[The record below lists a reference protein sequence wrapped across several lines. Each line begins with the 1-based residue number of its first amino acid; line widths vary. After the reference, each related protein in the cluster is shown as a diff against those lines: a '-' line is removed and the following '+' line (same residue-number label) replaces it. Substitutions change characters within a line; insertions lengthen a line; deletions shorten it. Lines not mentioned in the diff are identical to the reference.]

1 VDEAVVTELE
11 TALADTGA
19 LLVRLQ
25 KYRQGETPEATLLAR
40 RALALGDVARRLHR
54 RDALDLGAS
63 THLRAEARAL
73 VEALR
78 AVLADVQQTSAYRA
92 AVTAHAAGDAP
103 ALLRLLPEV
112 FAGLEP
118 EPPGADLFLPVAWL
132 RRGRLRPPAEVAA
145 EIVAARAAGVPGDGD
160 DVSPG
165 ADAVLT
171 AVAVATAAPAGEPV
185 VLRVPGGA
193 GVAPL
198 LRLSESG
205 ELLVHVPRLRV
216 PTAIARVAERLELD
230 EQLRVEIEPAAWSA
244 WRAALAAAL
253 GAARV
258 PVEAG

>member
-25 KYRQGETPEATLLAR
+25 KYRQGTGPEATLLAR
-40 RALALGDVARRLHR
+40 RALALGDMARRLHR
-54 RDALDLGAS
+54 REALDHAAS
-63 THLRAEARAL
+63 THLLADARA
-73 VEALR
+73 VADALR
-78 AVLADVQQTSAYRA
+78 AVLADVQQTPAYRA
-92 AVTAHAAGDAP
+92 AVAAHAARDVP
-103 ALLRLLPEV
+103 ALLRLLPEI

-118 EPPGADLFLPVAWL
+118 EPPGADLFIPVAWL
-132 RRGRLRPPAEVAA
+132 RRGRLRPPADVAA
-145 EIVAARAAGVPGDGD
+145 DIVEARTAGVRGDGD

-165 ADAVLT
+165 ADATLP
-171 AVAVATAAPAGEPV
+171 AVTVATSAPAGEPL

-198 LRLSESG
+198 LRLRESG
-205 ELLVHVPRLRV
+205 ELLVHVPRLCL
-216 PTAIARVAERLELD
+216 PTAVARVAERLELD

-244 WRAALAAAL
+244 WREALAAAL